1 MQRPV
6 YWRLSAFY
14 LAYFGFV
21 GAFTPYWSLYLKS
34 LAYSAFQIA
43 ILMSLFQVARIF
55 SPSLWGWLA
64 DHLGQRVRIIQWL
77 AALSLVSYIGVFFGT
92 GFNWL
97 FAVMLLLSFFWS
109 ASLPLIEVV
118 TLGHLGDKFDRYGRI
133 RLWGSVGF
141 ISAVIGLGY
150 LLDTVPIPALLWVVF
165 GLLIAVML
173 FSHQLPEPLLAP
185 HDDEHHGSLWS
196 IIRKRE
202 VLALLIACFSMAAA
216 HGVYYTFYSI
226 YLVDH
231 GYSTAEVGWL
241 WALGVLCEILI
252 FLCMPRLTRW
262 LGLRLILFISLLLAF
277 VRFVLIGWAVEW
289 WWIIVL
295 AQTLHAATFGSY
307 HAAAVALT
315 HQYFRGPH
323 QSKGQGLYTSISYGV
338 GGTFGGV
345 MSGFAWD
352 AVGPAWTFSISAA
365 CALLGAVLFAWLM
378 PNERKAQP
386 QVESLHA

>member
-1 MQRPV
+1 MHSPI

-21 GAFTPYWSLYLKS
+21 GAFTPYWSLYLQS
-34 LAYSAFQIA
+34 LAFSAFQIA
-43 ILMSLFQVARIF
+43 VLMSLFQIARIF

-77 AALSLVSYIGVFFGT
+77 ALLSLVAYVGVFFGT
-92 GFNWL
+92 GFGWL

-118 TLGHLGDKFDRYGRI
+118 TLGHLGDRFDRYGHI
-133 RLWGSVGF
+133 RMWGSVGF
-141 ISAVIGLGY
+141 IAAVIGLGY
-150 LLDTVPIPALLWVVF
+150 LLDFADIGSLLWVVL
-165 GLLIAVML
+165 GLLGAVML
-173 FSHQLPEPLLAP
+173 FSRQLPEPLLTA
-185 HDDEHHGSLWS
+185 HHAEGQGSIWA
-196 IIRKRE
+196 IVCQRE
-202 VLALLIACFSMAAA
+202 VVALLLGCFSMAAA

-231 GYSTAEVGWL
+231 GYSTDQVGWL
-241 WALGVLCEILI
+241 WALGVICEILI
-252 FLCMPRLTRW
+252 FLCMPYLTRRF
-262 LGLRLILFISLLLAF
+262 GLRRILLVSLLLAF
-277 VRFVLIGWAVEW
+277 VRFTLIGWAVELW
-289 WWIIVL
+289 WAVLL

-315 HQYFRGPH
+315 HNYFRGRH

-338 GGTFGGV
+338 GGTFGGI

-352 AVGPAWTFSISAA
+352 ALGPSWTFTASAI
-365 CALLGAVLFAWLM
+365 CALLGAGMFAWLM
-378 PNERKAQP
+378 PLKQKDAR
-386 QVESLHA
+386 